1 MFHIIIGKRL
11 IKVISIDQILFINNS
26 IRRKCSMKKIVSLVL
41 AAVAMVASSAASVGC
56 VFILVDEP
64 NTPKALND

>member
-1 MFHIIIGKRL
+1 
-11 IKVISIDQILFINNS
+11 
-26 IRRKCSMKKIVSLVL
+26 MKKIVSLVL